1 MIWDREELGSG
12 IELFE
17 GGVFFCVA
25 RKVEEKHRLGLQDVG
40 RLELHV
46 RMAWSQLNL
55 GRIWVKQAPG
65 CRMAT

>member
-1 MIWDREELGSG
+1 MIWDREEFGSE

-17 GGVFFCVA
+17 GGVFFCLV
-25 RKVEEKHRLGLQDVG
+25 RKVEEKRRPGPQEVG
-40 RLELHV
+40 RFELHV

-55 GRIWVKQAPG
+55 GRIWVKQTPG